1 MIWWYVF
8 LNTEHIWNSQVAK
21 KCPDYIIRLF
31 FYLLY
36 IYIYMNER
44 ELEVEVT
51 SYFIFSSNFLSNQ
64 MLSRIRSARPLHYK

>member
-1 MIWWYVF
+1 MYV
-8 LNTEHIWNSQVAK
+8 
-21 KCPDYIIRLF
+21 
-31 FYLLY
+31 
-36 IYIYMNER
+36 YIYMNER